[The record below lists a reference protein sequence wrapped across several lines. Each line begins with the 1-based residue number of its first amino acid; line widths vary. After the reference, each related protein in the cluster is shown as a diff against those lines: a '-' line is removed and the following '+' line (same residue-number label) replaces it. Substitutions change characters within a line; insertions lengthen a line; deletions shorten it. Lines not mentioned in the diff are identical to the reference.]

1 MGIKGKTTFE
11 LTDAN
16 TGEIELIEDN
26 NMVTNALQEFLLTY
40 GIFNNNPYG
49 RNGGIRNSELYAN
62 LLSGLFLFDTALD
75 ENVDNTFMP
84 AGVKMIGNGSRG
96 VSNSGA
102 VTELG
107 SYNSTESGVQSDGSI
122 KFVYDYS
129 TAQANGTIYCACLTS
144 LTGGY
149 MGMGSE
155 HNYVNSN
162 RIDAYQDDDSDE
174 VRVYF
179 NLAGAGNQYFNIL
192 YPVYNENAI
201 YCTNPN
207 NIAYTSASASQHWSV
222 TKKIEI
228 VKLRAGFTSVGIRD
242 SKYLNKVIDSFEVDI
257 PQDILDYMGTSTG
270 NVIPSGDS
278 FNGNIY
284 LIFNKDERGWL
295 DNGSY
300 YWLMK
305 IDKDRNVSAYKLA
318 NNTGEDIMLG
328 YLDYRDRFTF
338 NGDYLW
344 VVGRSSYR
352 IYGIKYSDS
361 TQIIETGVNKGSMS
375 TKIYSIAENLIGF
388 SSDYYNNSYKYQA
401 YSIYDV
407 VNRTHR
413 LVNGYEY
420 DNDYIY
426 IPFAD
431 KKGVYLKVYKTE
443 CKMVLIKD
451 VRYLATIN
459 NLSKPVVKT
468 SSKTMKVTYTITE
481 V

>member
-11 LTDAN
+11 LTDVN
-16 TGEIELIEDN
+16 TGEVEVIEDN

-49 RNGGIRNSELYAN
+49 RYGGIRNSELYAN

-102 VTELG
+102 VAELG

-129 TAQANGTIYCACLTS
+129 TAQANGTISCACLTS
-144 LTGGY
+144 QTGGY

-155 HNYVNSN
+155 HNYVNNN

-179 NLAGAGNQYFNIL
+179 YLAGAGNKYFNIL

-207 NIAYTSASASQHWSV
+207 NIDYTSASASQHWSV

-257 PQDILDYMGTSTG
+257 PQAILDYMGTSIG
-270 NVIPSGDS
+270 NVMPASDT
-278 FNGNIY
+278 NGNIY
-284 LIFNKDERGWL
+284 LIFNKYAWGVL
-295 DNGSY
+295 GNGSY

-305 IDKDRNVSAYKLA
+305 IDKDRNVSAYKLV
-318 NNTGEDIMLG
+318 NNTGDNILLG
-328 YLDYRDRFTF
+328 DMSYRDRFTF

-344 VVGRSSYR
+344 VVGRESHF

-361 TQIIETGVNKGSMS
+361 TQIIETGVKKSNASS

-388 SSDYYNNSYKYQA
+388 SSDYYSNSYAYQA

-420 DNDYIY
+420 DDDYIY

-431 KKGVYLKVYKTE
+431 KKGVYLKVYEKE

-459 NLSKPVVKT
+459 NLAEPVIKT

>member
-11 LTDAN
+11 LTDVN
-16 TGEIELIEDN
+16 TGEVEVIEDN

-102 VTELG
+102 VAELG
-107 SYNSTESGVQSDGSI
+107 SYNGTESGVQSDGSI

-129 TAQANGTIYCACLTS
+129 TAQANGTISCACLTS
-144 LTGGY
+144 LAGGY

-162 RIDAYQDDDSDE
+162 RIDAYQDADSDE

-179 NLAGAGNQYFNIL
+179 NLAGAGNMYFNIL

-257 PQDILDYMGTSTG
+257 PQAILDYMGTSVG
-270 NVIPSGDS
+270 NVMPAGDT
-278 FNGNIY
+278 NGNIY
-284 LIFNKDERGWL
+284 LIFNKDKWSWL
-295 DNGSY
+295 GNGSY

-305 IDKDRNVSAYKLA
+305 IDKDRNVSAYKLV

-328 YLDYRDRFTF
+328 DLSYRDRFTF

-344 VVGRSSYR
+344 VVGRSSYC

-361 TQIIETGVNKGSMS
+361 TQIIETGVKKGNMS

-388 SSDYYNNSYKYQA
+388 SSVYYNSTYEYQA

-413 LVNGYEY
+413 LVNGYE
-420 DNDYIY
+420 DGDDYIY

-431 KKGVYLKVYKTE
+431 KKGVYLKVYETE

-459 NLSKPVVKT
+459 NLSEPVVKT